1 MTGSK
6 GCTRHSQLLGLL
18 ILVSCLWIPG
28 LAEAR
33 ASCQIVDLMPAF
45 WTALA
50 DQDAAARLRATVVDP
65 HPDLY
70 NEDYVDVLSGPKW
83 ENLVARD
90 RAYVDAHLSDVHAAQ
105 KYLNTHVRQYMDAFR
120 GQFPDYRCDF
130 VFYIA
135 PSFGRMDG
143 AAGFVKGQHR
153 IIFAPDV
160 IPRYHKLPDLK
171 VLIDHETFHIYH
183 HQATSVF
190 GASADAVPSAEE
202 ALWGEGL
209 ATFVSWRMNPG
220 VSLDIA
226 LLQPGIPEGAQPHL
240 AQIASDLLQHLHEKD
255 KVTYNHYFVANQ
267 QPQGYPP
274 RAGYYVGFLIA
285 QKLASRYT
293 LPQLARL
300 KGGELTDVII
310 QELRKLGADVPAA
323 RVALLQRYA
332 LDPSTRRQARV
343 ARNQPEP
350 QRVLQIRQALILSN
364 E

>member
-1 MTGSK
+1 MAGDMRLYGFGLRS
-6 GCTRHSQLLGLL
+6 GLYGLL
-18 ILVSCLWIPG
+18 ICVAACLLVSGPATAQAG
-28 LAEAR
+28 
-33 ASCQIVDLMPAF
+33 CQIVDLMPQF
-45 WTALA
+45 WKAL
-50 DQDAAARLRATVVDP
+50 DGQNAAARLRATIVDP

-70 NEDYVDVLSGPKW
+70 NDDYVNVPPSPKW
-83 ENLVARD
+83 EELVTRD
-90 RAYVDAHLSDVHAAQ
+90 RAYVDAHRREVHEAET
-105 KYLNTHVRQYMDAFR
+105 YLTTHVRQYMDAFR
-120 GQFPDYRCDF
+120 STFPDYRCDF

-143 AAGFVKGQHR
+143 AAGLVKGQHR

-190 GASADAVPSAEE
+190 GASADAVPTTEE

-220 VSLDIA
+220 VSLDVA

-240 AQIASDLLQHLHEKD
+240 AQIASDLLQHLHEED
-255 KVTYNHYFVANQ
+255 KATYNHYFVANQ

-285 QKLASRYT
+285 QNLASRYT
-293 LPQLARL
+293 LPQLAKL
-300 KGGELTDVII
+300 KGDELTDVII
-310 QELRKLGADVPAA
+310 QELR
-323 RVALLQRYA
+323 
-332 LDPSTRRQARV
+332 
-343 ARNQPEP
+343 E
-350 QRVLQIRQALILSN
+350 LSAKGR
-364 E
+364 